1 MFVPDKECQHEDL
14 MATTGD
20 FLRIWKIN
28 EDVGGTVKEKANEK
42 EEERENDDGNNNISN
57 NNNKRNLK
65 KGGGGG
71 RDTNTEKPS
80 TSGQQEKQQQRQNAL
95 NKQQE
100 DGKIELRALLAN
112 NKNSEFCAP
121 LTSFD
126 WNETNVNRVGTS
138 PGDVVDFFIVRDELR
153 VYALSFDIPD
163 RARGVDGRRPDS
175 VDVRFVPIERG

>member
-28 EDVGGTVKEKANEK
+28 EDVGGTAKEKANEK

-80 TSGQQEKQQQRQNAL
+80 TSGQQEKQRQQKTSTTAVRLLFIDSEGWPVVLKRLLFVYSAGVSM
-95 NKQQE
+95 KTM
-100 DGKIELRALLAN
+100 KIPRSL
-112 NKNSEFCAP
+112 
-121 LTSFD
+121 
-126 WNETNVNRVGTS
+126 G
-138 PGDVVDFFIVRDELR
+138 FF
-153 VYALSFDIPD
+153 
-163 RARGVDGRRPDS
+163 
-175 VDVRFVPIERG
+175 